1 MMRVVHLTD
10 DPALGGVNRWLDA
23 QLPRLG
29 KALMHERLSVDPR
42 QGFAPALA
50 SEAVV
55 VHFTMSW
62 RKLPWLAALRARNIG
77 SQLILV
83 EHSYTRDFESLHVP
97 HIGRFRTLLRA
108 TYALVD
114 QVVAVSENQSRWFA
128 EALGL
133 PERKFQVINPL
144 TDIQPLRALPLPMR
158 GKEPLRL
165 CGFGRYAPQ
174 KGFDDLIA
182 AMRLVSPDLATLRLV
197 GLGPSR
203 EALVGMAADLPHV
216 SVEGPVSGPLNLFPE
231 VDAIVVP
238 SRFEPYGCVAA
249 EARAAGRPMIVTTV
263 DGLNDHPVGAPELRV
278 PRSDPASLAS
288 AIRWLASQDVTALG
302 ARARQSVDGAEDQTT
317 QAWYALFHGAR
328 KGAAGLTDIRAST
341 RAFPTRRILKD
352 ALS

>member
-10 DPALGGVNRWLDA
+10 DPALGGVNRWLNA

-29 KALMHERLSVDPR
+29 KGLIHERLSVDPR
-42 QGFAPALA
+42 RGLAPALA
-50 SEAVV
+50 SEAVI

-62 RKLPWLAALRARNIG
+62 KKLPWLAALRARNIG

-83 EHSYTRDFESLHVP
+83 EHSYTGDFESLHVP
-97 HIGRFRTLLRA
+97 HIARFRALLRA
-108 TYALVD
+108 AYALVD

-133 PERKFQVINPL
+133 PTRKFRVINPL
-144 TDIQPLRALPLPMR
+144 TDIAPLRALALPMR
-158 GKEPLRL
+158 GKGPLRL
-165 CGFGRYAPQ
+165 CAFGRYAPQ

-203 EALVGMAADLPHV
+203 DALVRMAADLPHV
-216 SVEGPVSGPLNLFPE
+216 SVEGPVSGPLSLFPE
-231 VDAIVVP
+231 VEAIVVP

-288 AIRWLASQDVTALG
+288 AIRWLASQDIAVLG
-302 ARARQSVDGAEDQTT
+302 ARARQSVDGAEEQTT
-317 QAWYALFHGAR
+317 EAWYSLFQGAR
-328 KGAAGLTDIRAST
+328 HGAAGLPGIRTPA
-341 RAFPTRRILKD
+341 RAFPGRRILED

>member
-29 KALMHERLSVDPR
+29 KGLVHERLSVDPAR
-42 QGFAPALA
+42 GLAPALA
-50 SEAVV
+50 SDAIVI
-55 VHFTMSW
+55 HFTMNW
-62 RKLPWLAALRARNIG
+62 RKLPWLAALRARNIS

-97 HIGRFRTLLRA
+97 HIGRFRVLLRA
-108 TYALVD
+108 AYSLVD
-114 QVVAVSENQSRWFA
+114 HVVAVSENQSRWFS

-133 PERKFQVINPL
+133 PKKKFQVINPL
-144 TDIQPLRALPLPMR
+144 TDIEPLRAIPLPIPGR
-158 GKEPLRL
+158 GPLRL

-203 EALVGMAADLPHV
+203 QALLRLAADLPHV
-216 SVEGPVSGPLNLFPE
+216 SVDGPVAGPLHLFPE

-288 AIRWLASQDVTALG
+288 AIRWLVAQDITALG
-302 ARARQSVDGAEDQTT
+302 ARARQSVDGAEDRTT
-317 QAWYALFHGAR
+317 QAWYALFHGAD
-328 KGAAGLTDIRAST
+328 GSAAGLNDIRTPA
-341 RAFPTRRILKD
+341 RVFATRRILKD
-352 ALS
+352 AIS